1 MRKLFIVAAALAAC
15 LQLAACTNGDAKQ
28 KETKGDAKDSAPA
41 VAVSAMEVAL
51 REVPVSFEAVGRTEG
66 SREVQVRAR
75 VSGILER
82 QLYNEGD
89 AVQAG
94 QALFRIERAP
104 FEIELQQARGTLAEA
119 LARDELAQQETERL
133 KRLA

>member
-1 MRKLFIVAAALAAC
+1 MTRLFLAIVCVALAAC
-15 LQLAACTNGDAKQ
+15 TEGDAKQ
-28 KETKGDAKDSAPA
+28 KKDDAKAAPPPLAVSVVA
-41 VAVSAMEVAL
+41 VAP

-89 AVQAG
+89 AVPAG
-94 QALFRIERAP
+94 APLFRIERAP
-104 FEIELQQARGTLAEA
+104 FEIELEQARGVLAEA
-119 LARDELAQQETERL
+119 QARDELSQQEHERL
-133 KRLA
+133 KRLADR